1 MRNSKKQEKPN
12 NIKAKEFLPKDD
24 GQPAKGGGRR
34 EGRTSRKTRLQQ
46 RRQKNGDAK
55 PTNDLD
61 KFYTVRAGE
70 RKRET
75 PGKGAFS
82 LSLSLWKK
90 RATGR
95 EATAIDAPK
104 MVSFATR
111 ESGIYPAL
119 SSTSGS
125 AVSGLDRSGEESWV
139 AGALGSS
146 LLNSFFCVCVSE
158 R

>member
-1 MRNSKKQEKPN
+1 MMANLQ
-12 NIKAKEFLPKDD
+12 
-24 GQPAKGGGRR
+24 KGWRR

-82 LSLSLWKK
+82 LSLAVEKKGDRERGYRNRCPKNGEFRHARERYLPCSLINKW
-90 RATGR
+90 
-95 EATAIDAPK
+95 
-104 MVSFATR
+104 
-111 ESGIYPAL
+111 L
-119 SSTSGS
+119 SC
-125 AVSGLDRSGEESWV
+125 EW
-139 AGALGSS
+139 AG
-146 LLNSFFCVCVSE
+146 
-158 R
+158 